1 MKRREFISL
10 LGGAAVAWPLAVR
23 AQQPAMPA
31 VGFLHANQRMPS
43 AYQTDAF
50 RRGLGESGYVEG
62 QNVAIEYR
70 WADGHY
76 DRLPDLAA
84 DLVRRKVTVI
94 ATAGGPVVARVAKA
108 ATASI
113 PIVFVSGDDPVR
125 HGLVASFNRP
135 GGNVTGAVFFGVGV
149 AVKRVELLHELLPDA
164 GIAGYLVNPSNP
176 EAEWETR
183 DAQAAANALGLK
195 LHILRASR
203 VEDIDGVFTSLT
215 KMQAAAL
222 AVATDPFLF
231 TWRERLV
238 ATANRQRIPMITHAR
253 EYVATG
259 ALASYGASIA
269 DAVRQAGIYVGRI
282 LKGEKPADL
291 PVVQSTRFE
300 LVLNLK
306 TANAL
311 GITVPP
317 TLLARADEVI
327 E

>member
-1 MKRREFISL
+1 
-10 LGGAAVAWPLAVR
+10 
-23 AQQPAMPA
+23 
-31 VGFLHANQRMPS
+31 
-43 AYQTDAF
+43 
-50 RRGLGESGYVEG
+50 
-62 QNVAIEYR
+62 
-70 WADGHY
+70 
-76 DRLPDLAA
+76 
-84 DLVRRKVTVI
+84 
-94 ATAGGPVVARVAKA
+94 
-108 ATASI
+108 
-113 PIVFVSGDDPVR
+113 
-125 HGLVASFNRP
+125 
-135 GGNVTGAVFFGVGV
+135 VFFGVGV

-183 DAQAAANALGLK
+183 DAQVAANALGLK

-203 VEDIDGVFTSLT
+203 VEDIDGAFTSLT

-238 ATANRQRIPMITHAR
+238 AIANRQRMPMIAHAR
-253 EYVATG
+253 EYVAAG
-259 ALASYGASIA
+259 ALASYGASIP
-269 DAVRQAGIYVGRI
+269 DAVRQAGVYVGRI
-282 LKGEKPADL
+282 LKGERPADL
-291 PVVQSTRFE
+291 PVVQSTRLE

>member
-1 MKRREFISL
+1 MNRRAFTTL
-10 LGGAAVAWPLAVR
+10 LCGAAVAWPIAAR
-23 AQQPAMPA
+23 AQQPAMP
-31 VGFLHANQRMPS
+31 VIGFLASESPLTFATRI
-43 AYQTDAF
+43 AAF
-50 RRGLGESGYVEG
+50 RHGVAEAGYVEG

-84 DLVRRKVTVI
+84 DLVRREVTVI
-94 ATAGGPVVARVAKA
+94 ATAGGPVVARAAKA

-183 DAQAAANALGLK
+183 DAQVAANALGLK

-203 VEDIDGVFTSLT
+203 VEDIDGAFTSLT

-238 ATANRQRIPMITHAR
+238 AIANRQRMPMIAHAR
-253 EYVATG
+253 EYVAAG
-259 ALASYGASIA
+259 ALASYGASIP
-269 DAVRQAGIYVGRI
+269 DAVRQAGVYVGRI
-282 LKGEKPADL
+282 LKGERPADL
-291 PVVQSTRFE
+291 PVVQSTRLE

>member
-1 MKRREFISL
+1 MKRRDFIT
-10 LGGAAVAWPLAVR
+10 LGGAAMAWPLAAR
-23 AQQPAMPA
+23 AQQPTMPV

-43 AYQTDAF
+43 AYQIDAI
-50 RRGLGESGYVEG
+50 RRGLSESGYVEG

-108 ATASI
+108 AIASI

-135 GGNVTGAVFFGVGV
+135 G
-149 AVKRVELLHELLPDA
+149 EM
-164 GIAGYLVNPSNP
+164 
-176 EAEWETR
+176 
-183 DAQAAANALGLK
+183 
-195 LHILRASR
+195 SR
-203 VEDIDGVFTSLT
+203 VQCSSASAWRSNEWSSCTNSFP
-215 KMQAAAL
+215 MQALPVIWSTRAIPKPSGKHAMRRRLPL

-253 EYVATG
+253 EYVAAG

-291 PVVQSTRFE
+291 PDCMIGTG
-300 LVLNLK
+300 L
-306 TANAL
+306 
-311 GITVPP
+311 P
-317 TLLARADEVI
+317 TLPDGESR
-327 E
+327 